1 MEEQHSEQIKAKVA
15 QLLEQAEEL
24 KHAKIA
30 VMDNQ
35 PEENEEI
42 ITGEVT
48 EEIPAPAPHMPRRI
62 PLRWAIGII
71 GILLCLSI
79 LATVVYQW
87 VFLATAQITIV
98 PKSQT
103 VTTTVTLSGAEIQ
116 ARSLQPISLSASQ
129 TVQTTGRGHQKA
141 AYASGVI
148 TFYNSLPAPQTMPAG
163 TILTSSKGTQVIT
176 DQAATI
182 PAGNYAGYG
191 TASVSAHSLL
201 IGSNGNIPAGSIQGA
216 CCKAYIL
223 VYSGAFTGGA
233 DERDFPMVTKS
244 DLSRPAEM
252 ITKQLTS
259 AIQSMFTSQAQQSE
273 TLLTPLSCTP
283 KTTTD
288 HHEGEEA
295 KTVSITITQTCTTVA
310 YNTQAMQ
317 SHIQPVFSQQV
328 TKQFPGYSVVGEPEK
343 GSIAVTN
350 KQPLAFSVPLTG
362 HCLYQFTDNNLHQVQ
377 ELIKGKSKDE
387 ALVLLLHYRGIQ
399 SVGITVSGITNQLPS
414 DPGHINIM
422 VMGNA

>member
-1 MEEQHSEQIKAKVA
+1 MEEQHSEQVKAKVA

-24 KHAKIA
+24 KNAKIA
-30 VMDNQ
+30 VMDKQ

-48 EEIPAPAPHMPRRI
+48 EEIPAPPPHMPRRI

-71 GILLCLSI
+71 ATLLCLSI

-103 VTTTVTLSGAEIQ
+103 VRTTVTLSGAEIQ
-116 ARSLQPISLSASQ
+116 ARSLQPVSLSASQ
-129 TVQTTGRGHQKA
+129 TVQTTGHGHQKA
-141 AYASGVI
+141 AYAQGVI
-148 TFYNSLPAPQTMPAG
+148 TFYNSLPAPQIMPAG
-163 TILTSSKGTQVIT
+163 TILASSKGTQVIT
-176 DQAATI
+176 DQTATI
-182 PAGNYAGYG
+182 PAGSYAGYG
-191 TASVSAHSLL
+191 TANVSAHSLL
-201 IGSNGNIPAGSIQGA
+201 IGSTGNLPAGSIQGA

-233 DERDFPMVTKS
+233 DEKDFPMVTKS
-244 DLSRPAEM
+244 DLSRPEATL
-252 ITKQLTS
+252 TKQLTS
-259 AIQSMFTSQAQQSE
+259 AIQTMFTSQVQPSE
-273 TLLTPLSCTP
+273 TVLTPLSCTP

-288 HHEGEEA
+288 HREGEEA
-295 KTVSITITQTCTTVA
+295 KTVTITITQTCNTFA

-317 SHIQPVFSQQV
+317 NHIQPVFSQEV
-328 TKQFPGYSVVGEPEK
+328 AKQFPGYSVVGEPEK

-350 KQPLAFSVPLTG
+350 KQPLAFSVQLTG
-362 HCLYQFTDNNLHQVQ
+362 NCQYHFTDTSLHQIQ

-399 SVGITVSGITNQLPS
+399 SVGITLLGITNQLPN
-414 DPGHINIM
+414 DPGRIPISIISM
-422 VMGNA
+422 L